1 MKKVLFTLIAVL
13 ALSFGVKAQS
23 TIGLRLGAG
32 AASNAEI
39 SFQAGMNSN
48 RMEFDLGWNNFANVG
63 NQTWTNV
70 SLSATYQWVFP
81 IVGGLNWYVGP
92 GAILNL
98 YDITHLNNSNRHFG
112 IGVGGQIGIEYAF
125 NIPLTLSLDARPM
138 WNFIGYTNNWGGVA
152 LGIRYRF

>member
-1 MKKVLFTLIAVL
+1 MKKVLFTLIAVM
-13 ALSFGVKAQS
+13 ALSFGVKAQN

-48 RMEFDLGWNNFANVG
+48 RMEFDLGWNNFAN
-63 NQTWTNV
+63 NPNI
-70 SLSATYQWVFP
+70 SLSASYQWVFP
-81 IVGGLNWYVGP
+81 IVGGLDWYVGP

-98 YDITHLNNSNRHFG
+98 YDITHLNNGNSHFG
-112 IGVGGQIGIEYAF
+112 LGVGGQIGIEYAF

-138 WNFIGYTNNWGGVA
+138 WNFIGYTKNWGGIA